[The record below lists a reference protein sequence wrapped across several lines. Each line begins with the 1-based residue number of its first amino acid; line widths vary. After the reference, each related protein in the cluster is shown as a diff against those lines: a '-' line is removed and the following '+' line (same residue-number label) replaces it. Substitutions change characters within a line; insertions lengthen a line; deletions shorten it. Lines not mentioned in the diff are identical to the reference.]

1 MQAAA
6 AVVDGVRAERRVAAG
21 PERVRDGALGL
32 QAGERLGV
40 GDRLHG
46 RPRGLVIGASLQR
59 ERALAGGG
67 DEARGVEHRGDLG
80 LAAQAHQAG
89 AGEHERVEAALAELA
104 QARVD
109 VAAHRHHLQVLARGP
124 QLRGAAHAAGAHA
137 RPGGQLLQAS
147 LGSAWVI
154 RREGGAPRHAQHVLG
169 RRARWRAQQRQTIR
183 QLGGDVLGGV
193 HREVD
198 LPSAQRALQLV
209 HPAGLVASGRESL
222 VHGVAAPGTG
232 LFGG

>member
-1 MQAAA
+1 MASVIACTAA
-6 AVVDGVRAERRVAAG
+6 RVA
-21 PERVRDGALGL
+21 
-32 QAGERLGV
+32 
-40 GDRLHG
+40 
-46 RPRGLVIGASLQR
+46 LVIGASLQR

-80 LAAQAHQAG
+80 LAAEALQAG

-137 RPGGQLLQAS
+137 RPGGQLLQA
-147 LGSAWVI
+147 
-154 RREGGAPRHAQHVLG
+154 GGAAQHVLG
-169 RRARWRAQQRQTIR
+169 RRARRRAEQRQTLG
-183 QLGGDVLGGV
+183 QLAGDVLGGV

-198 LPSAQRALQLV
+198 LPAANARSSSFTQRDLS
-209 HPAGLVASGRESL
+209 PP
-222 VHGVAAPGTG
+222 AAPCGRRR
-232 LFGG
+232 LRS